1 MNTTVTR
8 KLEWTRKE
16 TRQTGDRRR
25 IRLSVRPSQCPS
37 RRLFWFGW
45 GDRHGVSVLSFESL
59 WKKSSSS
66 VRVSLRVSL
75 QRIVAWLLHSL
86 RASGHHVSLCAPL
99 PFVELRG
106 KRRLG
111 VLGHRVQEALRD
123 VFRDQILAEQ

>member
-1 MNTTVTR
+1 MSVPSPFLVWVGGSSWRECPLVRVTI
-8 KLEWTRKE
+8 E
-16 TRQTGDRRR
+16 
-25 IRLSVRPSQCPS
+25 
-37 RRLFWFGW
+37 
-45 GDRHGVSVLSFESL
+45 
-59 WKKSSSS
+59 SSSS

-86 RASGHHVSLCAPL
+86 RASGRHVSLCAPL